1 MCTKKSFNKVN
12 KVARMEEPVPLG
24 LVVYGV
30 PESEL
35 SQSAATPGPSNGT
48 EVPETAERER
58 RYK

>member
-1 MCTKKSFNKVN
+1 MD
-12 KVARMEEPVPLG
+12 EPIPLG

-48 EVPETAERER
+48 EVPGTAGVLSTRFNVR
-58 RYK
+58 KSLA